1 MSRVSLVVLFAC
13 AVLGA
18 ALGFA
23 TAPPLWALAAAALLA
38 GGGAAF
44 ARLPASRGLGLVAAV
59 VACAAFV
66 ARVHHERLHVTL
78 PDGVVVV
85 DGIVRD
91 VAFADEG
98 VRAVVDVDAVIAADG
113 AAAGVALRLDVAVV
127 NAAVAPG
134 DRVRVR
140 GRIHEP
146 TPALSPGT
154 FDGEA
159 YALARGLHG
168 HMSVSEPRDVVV
180 LAHGAPPF
188 FAAVRAALRD
198 RLLQQRTPREAG
210 LLLALL
216 IGDTSLFDPEQEEAY
231 RHVGAGHLLAVSGL
245 QVTLLAVLLAR
256 LASIAVA
263 LSPLGRRGRGGGIAA
278 ATALVG
284 VWAFVFLCGCPP
296 SAVRAGLM
304 ASAVVLARARGRR
317 TTLADAIAAAGLLT
331 VMASPTAVLD
341 AGFLL
346 SYVAVLGLVAST
358 APTTSTAS
366 TSLWGRVRPAIVSSL
381 VAGVA
386 TLPISAWLFGAVAP
400 AGLLA
405 NIVLVPVASALQ
417 LPALVGGVVGA
428 VVDVSFFSYV
438 GAEAALLL
446 EALVF
451 GFASVLPGI
460 VDVAAPSAAVAASL
474 TLLALV
480 VGAWLVR
487 GQRGR
492 AALGLVVVVAVL
504 VVAHREPKGMRV
516 TFLPVGQGD
525 SVVVELPDGTVYVVD
540 GGGRVAYGSDVDERG
555 RAAALAAP
563 GERVILPYLR
573 RRGIEQVD
581 VMVLSHPHPD
591 HAGGLHAVAAA
602 MPVRQFWWAG
612 SREGALVRPLI
623 ARAGAVKS
631 TPALI
636 GRFRHDEVTVE
647 VLAPTPA
654 ERTPTY
660 PELSAND
667 NSLVLRFCLHGG
679 CVLLPGDIE
688 HFGEEYLVAANPG
701 DRLRALVVKA
711 PHHGSSTS
719 SSEALVAATD
729 ARHVVMCTGRH
740 NTFGFPNPAI
750 VERWRDAGAQVWNT
764 AEHGEVSFFVDGADV
779 VVAPYRAAPVRH
791 SGERR

>member
-13 AVLGA
+13 AVFGA

-23 TAPPLWALAAAALLA
+23 TAPPLWALALAALLA

-44 ARLPASRGLGLVAAV
+44 ARLPASRGLGLVGAV

-66 ARVHHERLHVTL
+66 ARVHHERLQVAL

-85 DGIVRD
+85 DGVVRD

-98 VRAVVDVDAVIAADG
+98 VRAVVDVDAVIADDG
-113 AAAGVALRLDVAVV
+113 AAAAVALRVDVAVV
-127 NAAVAPG
+127 NAVVAPG

-140 GRIHEP
+140 ARIHEP

-159 YALARGLHG
+159 YALSRGLHG

-188 FAAVRAALRD
+188 FAAVRAALRE

-216 IGDTSLFDPEQEEAY
+216 IGDTSLFEPEQEEAY

-256 LASIAVA
+256 LASVAVA

-278 ATALVG
+278 ATALAG

-358 APTTSTAS
+358 APASTST
-366 TSLWGRVRPAIVSSL
+366 TSLWGRARPAIVSSL

-428 VVDVSFFSYV
+428 VVDVSLFSYV

-460 VDVAAPSAAVAASL
+460 VDVAAPSSAVAAAL

-487 GQRGR
+487 GQRSR
-492 AALGLVVVVAVL
+492 AVAGLVAVAVVL
-504 VVAHREPKGMRV
+504 GVSHHEPKGMRV

-612 SREGALVRPLI
+612 SREGALVRPLL
-623 ARAGAVKS
+623 ARAGTVRS

-647 VLAPTPA
+647 VLAPAPA

-679 CVLLPGDIE
+679 CVLLPGDVE
-688 HFGEEYLVAANPG
+688 HFGEEYLVATNPG
-701 DRLRALVVKA
+701 DRLRAAVVKA

-719 SSEALVAATD
+719 SSDALVAATD

-750 VERWRDAGAQVWNT
+750 VERWRNAGAQVWNT

-779 VVAPYRAAPVRH
+779 VVAPYRAEPLRH
-791 SGERR
+791 TAERR